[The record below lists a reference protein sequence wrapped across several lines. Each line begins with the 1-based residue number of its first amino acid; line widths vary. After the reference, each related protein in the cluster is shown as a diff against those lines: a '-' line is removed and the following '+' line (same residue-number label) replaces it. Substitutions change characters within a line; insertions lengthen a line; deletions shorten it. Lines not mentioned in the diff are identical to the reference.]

1 MSRSGKGPGR
11 RRECRH
17 ADPAIREGTVLS
29 LIPVLSPLPPIV
41 RFPSTISD
49 SDGARRLSWRCGRF
63 LAAWDCRRP
72 SHATDK
78 FPRSPLVR
86 DALERGLAAG
96 NRRNDVYP
104 SLSQKRYRTPDYAN
118 SVSAALHSTVSC
130 EYTSYVYFGTQRN
143 NKRAWSESHLSRLLI
158 GYAISRT
165 LLCGSLKQSIISS
178 KSRNSWASGSPYIA
192 FLAIWNVFIRLFP
205 GIH

>member
-17 ADPAIREGTVLS
+17 ADPVIREGTVLS

-63 LAAWDCRRP
+63 LAAWDCRSP
-72 SHATDK
+72 SYATDK

-96 NRRNDVYP
+96 NRRNDGYP

-118 SVSAALHSTVSC
+118 SVSAALHSTFSANIRIC
-130 EYTSYVYFGTQRN
+130 IFWDT
-143 NKRAWSESHLSRLLI
+143 K
-158 GYAISRT
+158 
-165 LLCGSLKQSIISS
+165 KQ
-178 KSRNSWASGSPYIA
+178 
-192 FLAIWNVFIRLFP
+192 
-205 GIH
+205 